1 MSLCLCVVCMCV
13 VCMCVVC
20 MCGVLGMYVLYMY
33 ICLCDY
39 SICVFG
45 VCIHVCTG
53 KNLPMHICIEARGGD
68 LSCPLSLSTYCFEAV
83 S

>member
-1 MSLCLCVVCMCV
+1 VHMCLFMC
-13 VCMCVVC
+13 
-20 MCGVLGMYVLYMY
+20 VLGMYVLYMY

-53 KNLPMHICIEARGGD
+53 KNLPMHICIEARGGGC
-68 LSCPLSLSTYCFEAV
+68 SVCCSIIFSLSPLRP
-83 S
+83 